1 MTADSDGNIMEK
13 QEKRTE
19 TDTKRT
25 PRGHQTDTETDTKTD
40 TKRTPRGHQT
50 DTETD
55 TKTDTKADRQ
65 KGAERGCRECRRDC
79 L

>member
-19 TDTKRT
+19 
-25 PRGHQTDTETDTKTD
+25 TD

>member
-19 TDTKRT
+19 ADTPWT
-25 PRGHQTDTETDTKTD
+25 PCGHQNGHPVDTE
-40 TKRTPRGHQT
+40 
-50 DTETD
+50 
-55 TKTDTKADRQ
+55 TDTKADRQ
-65 KGAERGCRECRRDC
+65 KGAERGCRRDC

>member
-19 TDTKRT
+19 TDTPWT
-25 PRGHQTDTETDTKTD
+25 PNGH
-40 TKRTPRGHQT
+40 PV
-50 DTETD
+50 D

-65 KGAERGCRECRRDC
+65 KGAERGCRGCRRDC